1 MAESSLSFEPVRI
14 ERDVETVT
22 RPSLSYWQDAW
33 IRLKANTR
41 ALISLYL
48 VIGLLA
54 FTLFGPLVWRVDPAA
69 QDLDQIS
76 VPPGADRDVTVVSA
90 YQPWQGV
97 TTTPLPGEPGGR
109 LTAPAAFEFVGDPTT
124 RAVRLRW
131 NPVPGAGAYRVF
143 RNIYDPQPDGALGL
157 PIGDVLN
164 PANVSFEDRL
174 DLKPLAYYYSVVAV
188 DGSGAPSAPATVVV
202 EVTRV
207 ITAEEAAAKGL
218 IDQPSDVRP
227 GDVLQLQSHPLG
239 TDYLG
244 RDMLARLMHGARVS
258 LFIGI
263 IAPFAYVLVGI
274 LYGSVAGFMAGR
286 ADQLLMR
293 FADFVVAL
301 PFLLFMILF
310 RILFNVQP
318 GDDGI
323 YPMMVA
329 MVLLGWPATARLV
342 RGQILQIREEGYIG
356 ASRLLGAKTNYL
368 VLRHMIPNT
377 MGVILVTLTFAVPS
391 AIFTEAFLSFI
402 GMGVAPPTPS
412 WGSMCNEGLK
422 TMLTTP
428 HELIAPAALISVTV
442 LAFNLLGDGLRDAL
456 DARMRS
462 TE

>member
-1 MAESSLSFEPVRI
+1 MTTNALSFEPVRV
-14 ERDVETVT
+14 EREVETIS

-33 IRLKANTR
+33 LRLKANTR
-41 ALISLYL
+41 AIVSLYL
-48 VIGLLA
+48 VIGLLL
-54 FTLFGPLVWRVDPAA
+54 FTVFGPWLWQVDSSA

-76 VPPGADRDVTVVSA
+76 APPGAGRAVTVVDE
-90 YQPWQGV
+90 YRPWEGV
-97 TTTPLPGEPGGR
+97 TATPVAGAGGE
-109 LTAPAAFEFVGDPTT
+109 LQAPASLSVAGDATT
-124 RAVRLRW
+124 RAVRLQW
-131 NPVPGAGAYRVF
+131 SAAPDAGGYR
-143 RNIYDPQPDGALGL
+143 IYRSIFDTAPDGALGL
-157 PIGDVLN
+157 PLGDVLD
-164 PANVSFEDRL
+164 PTTVSFEDRL
-174 DLKPLAYYYSVVAV
+174 DLQPLTYHYSVVTL
-188 DGSGAPSAPATVVV
+188 DDRGREATGYTSVPV

-207 ITAEEAAAKGL
+207 ITAAQAHAKGL
-218 IDQPSDVRP
+218 IDSADVVRP
-227 GDVLQLQSHPLG
+227 GDVLKLQMHPLG

-263 IAPFAYVLVGI
+263 VAPFAFVLVGI
-274 LYGSVAGFMAGR
+274 FYGSVAGFMGGR
-286 ADQLLMR
+286 VDQLLMR

-318 GDDGI
+318 GDNSI
-323 YPMMVA
+323 LPMMVA
-329 MVLLGWPATARLV
+329 MVVLSWPAVARLV

-428 HELIAPAALISVTV
+428 HELIFPAAFISITV

-456 DARMRS
+456 DARMRA